1 MVLHASGDQVVFAR
15 HCTGIIDVGRV
26 RLSDS
31 PKQERGA
38 TSGVS
43 TIAREKLMAAALIGA
58 AAVGLVLAGSGY
70 WTLWQT
76 RNNDAENV
84 LAPALV
90 TLPERRPLAEFIL
103 VDDEKG
109 VFDLGSLTSRWS
121 FIFFGFM
128 YCPDICPT
136 TLYDLSLVKK
146 EMLANGINE
155 REIQFVFIS
164 VDPARDKAAQIQRYV
179 KYFDPDFVAATGSV
193 GQLTNLT
200 RQLGAPFR
208 AEPETAENI
217 YEVTHSSAVY
227 LVDPL
232 GQYTGIISPPF
243 VAADVA
249 AQFSTLYNADP
260 IQAALAQNR

>member
-1 MVLHASGDQVVFAR
+1 
-15 HCTGIIDVGRV
+15 
-26 RLSDS
+26 
-31 PKQERGA
+31 
-38 TSGVS
+38 VS
-43 TIAREKLMAAALIGA
+43 NITREKLMAAVLIA
-58 AAVGLVLAGSGY
+58 AAVVGVALAGSGY
-70 WTLWQT
+70 WTLWQS
-76 RNNDAENV
+76 RNPPTDQLMSASII
-84 LAPALV
+84 
-90 TLPERRPLAEFIL
+90 TFPERKPLAEFIL

-109 VFDLGSLTSRWS
+109 VFDLKSLESRWS

-136 TLYDLSLVKK
+136 TLYDLSHVKRDII
-146 EMLANGINE
+146 AQGISE
-155 REIQFVFIS
+155 SDIQFVFIS

-179 KYFDPDFVAATGSV
+179 QYFDPDFLGATGSM

-208 AEPETAENI
+208 AEPETAENV

-243 VAADVA
+243 VASDVA
-249 AQFSTLYNADP
+249 VQFSELYRTNETP
-260 IQAALAQNR
+260 KLAQRR

>member
-1 MVLHASGDQVVFAR
+1 
-15 HCTGIIDVGRV
+15 
-26 RLSDS
+26 
-31 PKQERGA
+31 
-38 TSGVS
+38 VS
-43 TIAREKLMAAALIGA
+43 NITREKLIAAVLIA
-58 AAVGLVLAGSGY
+58 AAVVGVALAGSGY
-70 WTLWQT
+70 WALWQS
-76 RNNDAENV
+76 RN
-84 LAPALV
+84 PAADQLMPASLI
-90 TLPERRPLAEFIL
+90 TFPERKPLAEFIL

-109 VFDLGSLTSRWS
+109 VFDLKSLESRWS

-136 TLYDLSLVKK
+136 TLYDLSLVKRDIV
-146 EMLANGINE
+146 AQGISE
-155 REIQFVFIS
+155 SDIQFVFIS

-179 KYFDPDFVAATGSV
+179 QYFDPAFLGATGSM

-208 AEPETAENI
+208 AEPETAENV

-243 VAADVA
+243 VASEVA
-249 AQFSTLYNADP
+249 VQFSELYRTNETP
-260 IQAALAQNR
+260 KLARRR

>member
-1 MVLHASGDQVVFAR
+1 MVLHASDDRGMFASR
-15 HCTGIIDVGRV
+15 WTSIIDANGV

-31 PKQERGA
+31 PQEKQGA
-38 TSGVS
+38 ASGVNI
-43 TIAREKLMAAALIGA
+43 IARDKLMAAALIS
-58 AAVGLVLAGSGY
+58 AAVIGLALAGSGY
-70 WTLWQT
+70 WTLWQS
-76 RNNDAENV
+76 RNSATDSA

-90 TLPERRPLAEFIL
+90 AFPERRPLAEFIL

-136 TLYDLSLVKK
+136 TLYDLSLLKK
-146 EMLANGINE
+146 EMLARGINE

-179 KYFDPDFVAATGSV
+179 KYFDPDFLGATGSV

-208 AEPETAENI
+208 AEPETADNV

-260 IQAALAQNR
+260 VQPGLAQNR

>member
-1 MVLHASGDQVVFAR
+1 MLLHASDDRGRFASD
-15 HCTGIIDVGRV
+15 CTGIIDVGGV

-43 TIAREKLMAAALIGA
+43 TIAREKLMAAALIRGA
-58 AAVGLVLAGSGY
+58 AIGLALAGAGY
-70 WTLWQT
+70 WTLWQSRHT
-76 RNNDAENV
+76 AADNV

-90 TLPERRPLAEFIL
+90 TFPERRPLAEFIL

-128 YCPDICPT
+128 YCPDVCPT

-146 EMLANGINE
+146 EMLAKGINE
-155 REIQFVFIS
+155 REVQFVFIS

-179 KYFDPDFVAATGSV
+179 KYFDPDFVGATGSV

-208 AEPETAENI
+208 AEPETARNV
-217 YEVTHSSAVY
+217 YEVTHSSAIY
-227 LVDPL
+227 LVDPM

-243 VAADVA
+243 VAADLA
-249 AQFSTLYNADP
+249 AQFSALYNIDSV
-260 IQAALAQNR
+260 QAALAQNH

>member
-1 MVLHASGDQVVFAR
+1 
-15 HCTGIIDVGRV
+15 
-26 RLSDS
+26 
-31 PKQERGA
+31 
-38 TSGVS
+38 
-43 TIAREKLMAAALIGA
+43 MAAVLIA
-58 AAVGLVLAGSGY
+58 AAVVGVALAGSGY
-70 WTLWQT
+70 WALWQS
-76 RNNDAENV
+76 RN
-84 LAPALV
+84 PAADQLMPASLI
-90 TLPERRPLAEFIL
+90 TFPERKPLAEFIL

-109 VFDLGSLTSRWS
+109 VFDLKSLESRWS

-136 TLYDLSLVKK
+136 TLYDLSLVKRDIV
-146 EMLANGINE
+146 AQGISE
-155 REIQFVFIS
+155 SDIQFVFIS

-179 KYFDPDFVAATGSV
+179 QYFDPAFLGATGSM

-208 AEPETAENI
+208 AEPETAENV

-243 VAADVA
+243 VASEVA
-249 AQFSTLYNADP
+249 VQFSELYRTNETP
-260 IQAALAQNR
+260 KLARRR

>member
-1 MVLHASGDQVVFAR
+1 MLLHDIPDCPLPSQISAGNIDADRMHWSDCDKKAKGARFVVG
-15 HCTGIIDVGRV
+15 TV
-26 RLSDS
+26 
-31 PKQERGA
+31 
-38 TSGVS
+38 T
-43 TIAREKLMAAALIGA
+43 REKLMVAALIA
-58 AAVGLVLAGSGY
+58 AAFVGVALAGSGY
-70 WTLWQT
+70 WTLWQS
-76 RNNDAENV
+76 RK
-84 LAPALV
+84 PAASE
-90 TLPERRPLAEFIL
+90 TLPVSLITFPERKPLAEFIL

-109 VFDLGSLTSRWS
+109 VFDLKSLESRWS

-136 TLYDLSLVKK
+136 TLYDLSNVKR
-146 EMLANGINE
+146 EVLAQGVSE
-155 REIQFVFIS
+155 SDIQFVFIS

-179 KYFDPDFVAATGSV
+179 QYFDPGFLGATGSI

-208 AEPETAENI
+208 AEPETATNV

-243 VAADVA
+243 VATDVA
-249 AQFSTLYNADP
+249 TQFTELYRAGESP
-260 IQAALAQNR
+260 KLALGR

>member
-1 MVLHASGDQVVFAR
+1 
-15 HCTGIIDVGRV
+15 
-26 RLSDS
+26 
-31 PKQERGA
+31 
-38 TSGVS
+38 
-43 TIAREKLMAAALIGA
+43 MAAVLIA
-58 AAVGLVLAGSGY
+58 AAVVGVALAGSGY
-70 WTLWQT
+70 WALWQS
-76 RNNDAENV
+76 RN
-84 LAPALV
+84 PAADQLMPASLI
-90 TLPERRPLAEFIL
+90 TFPERKPLAEFIL

-109 VFDLGSLTSRWS
+109 VFDLKSLESRWS

-136 TLYDLSLVKK
+136 TLYDLSLVKRDIV
-146 EMLANGINE
+146 AQGISE
-155 REIQFVFIS
+155 SDIQFVFIS

-179 KYFDPDFVAATGSV
+179 QYFDPAFLGATGSM

-208 AEPETAENI
+208 AEPETAENV

-243 VAADVA
+243 VASEGAV
-249 AQFSTLYNADP
+249 QFSELYRTNETP
-260 IQAALAQNR
+260 KLARRR